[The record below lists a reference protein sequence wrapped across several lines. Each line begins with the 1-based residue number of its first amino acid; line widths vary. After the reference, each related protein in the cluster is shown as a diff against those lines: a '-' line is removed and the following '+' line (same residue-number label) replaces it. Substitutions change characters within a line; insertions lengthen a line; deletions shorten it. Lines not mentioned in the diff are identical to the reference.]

1 MRNAAR
7 QRTTASRVILAVVVA
22 FAAGVAPVARRAPT
36 LDDADRYR
44 IAEAF
49 RLADTFGERLW
60 PGWQSAPFA
69 VLLVTPDQEFLVRHP
84 KPTPDFRSL
93 GNDALL
99 GWPVWSRP
107 RQFDVNLLA
116 SFPAVGNLP
125 TVVIGQPANTAAR
138 TSTSWVLTIAHEHF
152 HQMQYSLPGYYAGV
166 NALGLA
172 HGDQQGGWM
181 LNYAFPYARPEVQA
195 QFAVLCAR
203 LDEAIRQEP
212 GAGTIAALRAY
223 LDAKRALRKLV
234 SPDDYKY
241 FSFQLWQEGVARY
254 TEYRMGE
261 LAASGYAPGAEF
273 SALPDYTPYAAASRA
288 ILDRIHAQLTRARLG
303 ETGRPAF
310 YPVGAA
316 EGLLLD
322 RVNPS
327 WRAQYA
333 RAGFTLDG
341 LLTGR
346 SLPE

>member
-1 MRNAAR
+1 MRIAGRQRKAAR
-7 QRTTASRVILAVVVA
+7 RLIFTVVMA
-22 FAAGVAPVARRAPT
+22 FVAGVALVARRAPA
-36 LDDADRYR
+36 LDDADRIR

-49 RLADTFGERLW
+49 RLADTLGERLW
-60 PGWQSAPFA
+60 PGWQTAPFA

-93 GNDALL
+93 GDDALL
-99 GWPVWSRP
+99 GGPVWSRL

-125 TVVIGQPANTAAR
+125 TVVIGQPVNTAAK
-138 TSTSWVLTIAHEHF
+138 TSTGWVLTVAHEHF

-172 HGDQQGGWM
+172 RGDQQGSWM

-195 QFAVLCAR
+195 QFAVMCAR

-212 GAGTIAALRAY
+212 GAQTFAALRAY
-223 LDAKRALRKLV
+223 LDAKRALRRLV
-234 SPDDYKY
+234 SPDDNKY
-241 FSFQLWQEGVARY
+241 FSFQLWQEGIARY

-261 LAASGYAPGAEF
+261 LAATGYAPGAEF

-288 ILDRIHAQLTRARLG
+288 ILDRIHAQLTTPWLG
-303 ETGRPAF
+303 ETGRAAF

-327 WRAQYA
+327 WRGQYA